1 MNLSFMK
8 EEALLYFKE
17 NLKYNYKNY
26 LLDSPDWLYEK
37 YENPLEES
45 RIAVPDFTLDMNQE
59 NVSIGDYN
67 NVKILYTNMKNISN
81 TQAIDERLWAGLS
94 HSIFWKYLQYR
105 TKINEENIKESK
117 ILFSYFFKNNGK
129 RVLVINPL
137 THLWWVGRQIYDPSN
152 VENPFYAL
160 EFLKRDFGTKVLN
173 LFSYNYT
180 NNPKITR
187 GILVALSEIEKENDI
202 IIVRSNY
209 LKVLK
214 YLNMLGGIIIL
225 DSLEQE
231 EIIEKIK
238 KYYYKNIKMNQ
249 KLIK

>member
-1 MNLSFMK
+1 
-8 EEALLYFKE
+8 
-17 NLKYNYKNY
+17 
-26 LLDSPDWLYEK
+26 
-37 YENPLEES
+37 
-45 RIAVPDFTLDMNQE
+45 
-59 NVSIGDYN
+59 
-67 NVKILYTNMKNISN
+67 MKNISN

-137 THLWWVGRQIYDPSN
+137 TRLWWVGRQIYDLSN

-160 EFLKRDFGTKVLN
+160 EYLKRDFGTKVLN

-180 NNPKITR
+180 HNPKITR

-225 DSLEQE
+225 DSLEQAD
-231 EIIEKIK
+231 IIEKIK

>member
-8 EEALLYFKE
+8 EDALLYFKE

-37 YENPLEES
+37 YENPLKES
-45 RIAVPDFTLDMNQE
+45 RILVPDFTLDMNQD

-105 TKINEENIKESK
+105 TKINEENIKENK
-117 ILFSYFFKNNGK
+117 ILFSYFFKNSGK
-129 RVLVINPL
+129 KILIINPL
-137 THLWWVGRQIYDPSN
+137 TRLWWIGRQVYDSSN
-152 VENPFYAL
+152 TENPFYAL
-160 EFLKRDFGTKVLN
+160 EFLKRDFGTKALY
-173 LFSYNYT
+173 LFSYNYA

-187 GILVALSEIEKENDI
+187 AVLVALSEIEKENN
-202 IIVRSNY
+202 IVLVRNIY
-209 LKVLK
+209 LKIFA

-225 DSLEQE
+225 DSLEQK

-238 KYYYKNIKMNQ
+238 KYYYKNIKVNL